1 MRHKQQELSL
11 CGLLYVSYHLLKGM
25 KYGRKKK

>member
-25 KYGRKKK
+25 KYGRQKK